1 MVESRHHAEWLY
13 AAPVRKEGCHSMSRR
28 LLLAFLLLA
37 LVASVMASCGG
48 GGGSKPQP
56 VSFTVIAKDIKF
68 EPTEWRV
75 KTGAEVTVTLKNE
88 GALEHDWAVALPSGE
103 KHVHTKPGESG
114 TVRFT
119 APAPGTY
126 DVVCNV
132 LGHKE
137 AGMVGKLIVEP

>member
-1 MVESRHHAEWLY
+1 
-13 AAPVRKEGCHSMSRR
+13 MSRR
-28 LLLAFLLLA
+28 LFFTFLLLA
-37 LVASVMASCGG
+37 LVASFMAACGG

-56 VSFTVIAKDIKF
+56 VSFTVLAKDIKF
-68 EPTEWRV
+68 EPTEWKV

-88 GALEHDWAVALPSGE
+88 GALEHDWVVKLPSGE
-103 KHVHTKPGESG
+103 KMAHTKPGESEA
-114 TVRFT
+114 VKFT

-126 DVVCNV
+126 EVMCNI